1 MTAAATSLIR
11 VIITIFFNWQKIA
24 SLTVSEATA
33 SLPLLH
39 RLEIGFV
46 LTIREKLK
54 LCRAWK
60 SCGKSQN

>member
-54 LCRAWK
+54 IMSGVENW
-60 SCGKSQN
+60 GGSQT